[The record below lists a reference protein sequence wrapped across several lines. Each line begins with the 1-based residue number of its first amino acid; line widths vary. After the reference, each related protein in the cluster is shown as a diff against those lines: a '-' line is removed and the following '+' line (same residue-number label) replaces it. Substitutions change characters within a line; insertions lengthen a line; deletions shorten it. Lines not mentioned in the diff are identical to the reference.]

1 MNYEEMTSQT
11 KEVLIGLLNEKL
23 NFWKKYN
30 LVVEQKETGIEI
42 RMPETMNGN
51 VATEVSKICEMF
63 SMSFYVTC
71 EYKAIMIV
79 IY

>member
-11 KEVLIGLLNEKL
+11 KEVLIGLLNKKL
-23 NFWKKYN
+23 NFWKQHK
-30 LVVEQKETGIEI
+30 LVVELTDSEVEV
-42 RMPETMNGN
+42 RMPETMNGS
-51 VATEVSKICEMF
+51 VVTEVSKICEVF

-71 EYKAIMIV
+71 EYNTMKIV

>member
-1 MNYEEMTSQT
+1 
-11 KEVLIGLLNEKL
+11 
-23 NFWKKYN
+23 
-30 LVVEQKETGIEI
+30 
-42 RMPETMNGN
+42 MNGN